1 MLTVRKKIQYHSNN
15 RTINDIYAF
24 NLLFF
29 TIDYDTS
36 TFVSGHY
43 NIFKMKVR
51 RPKKTVIVREY
62 QLDVGKIQ
70 VYENYMVSLFDE
82 GATLTLERVY
92 QIIGI
97 SEIHFRDKNFG
108 YISLRKN
115 SYAVDPT
122 IYTYLRQLDNLKALA
137 IVSVKEIDM
146 HNFKIEKLFYK
157 KPMKFFIEFDNAVA
171 WIKRRVKAK

>member
-1 MLTVRKKIQYHSNN
+1 
-15 RTINDIYAF
+15 
-24 NLLFF
+24 
-29 TIDYDTS
+29 
-36 TFVSGHY
+36 
-43 NIFKMKVR
+43 MKVR

-122 IYTYLRQLDNLKALA
+122 IYTYLRQLDNLKAMA

-171 WIKRRVKAK
+171 WVKRRVKSK